1 MSIESAVTL
10 VTPLASRLAKPTLSL
25 YNRARMDERRIAEL
39 LQPFLTAP
47 IPEQENGETRVL
59 NERQVQQFSA
69 YLDLLLRWNAR
80 VNLTA
85 VRDAENIV
93 TRHFGE
99 SLFAARCLF
108 APTTGEQRS
117 AAEICLI
124 DFGSGAGFPGLPIKI
139 WSPQLRVILLESNNK
154 KATFLREVIRA
165 LGLGDVEVISD
176 RAENYRG
183 APGDVVT
190 FRAVERFEASLM
202 IATRLVRPGGRLAI
216 LVGENQ
222 ALKSKELISDFHWAD
237 PIRLPLSLNRV
248 VLIGSQST
256 NQVG

>member
-1 MSIESAVTL
+1 
-10 VTPLASRLAKPTLSL
+10 
-25 YNRARMDERRIAEL
+25 MDERRIAEL

-47 IPEQENGETRVL
+47 IREQENAETRLL

-108 APTTGEQRS
+108 ERDVLLSETPKTDDGRPKTKGR
-117 AAEICLI
+117 LL

-139 WSPQLRVILLESNNK
+139 WSPQLRVTLLESNNK

-165 LGLGDVEVISD
+165 LGLVDVDVVSD

-183 APGDVVT
+183 APSDVVT
-190 FRAVERFEASLM
+190 LRAVERFEASLM
-202 IATRLVRPGGRLAI
+202 IATRLVSPGGRLAI

-222 ALKSKELISDFHWAD
+222 VLKSKELISDFHWAD
-237 PIRLPLSLNRV
+237 PIPLPLSLNRV